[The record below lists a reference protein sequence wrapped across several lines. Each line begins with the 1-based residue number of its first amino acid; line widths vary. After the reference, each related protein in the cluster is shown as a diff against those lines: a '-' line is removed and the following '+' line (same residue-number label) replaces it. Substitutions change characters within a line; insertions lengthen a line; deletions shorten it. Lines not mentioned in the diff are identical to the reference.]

1 MGEARQKRSR
11 SPDHNS
17 GNWESVDLGDN
28 KRKQKFLKLMGAEK
42 KEHTGRLVIGDHKTH
57 SACLSSEEEKRLTCN
72 LERQYEE
79 GLHSRMAGRHCHRGL
94 GYHTEE
100 SVSAVASTLDCTKPT
115 EEKQAEESKVKPPA
129 PGSQSEKR
137 EVDEQISVKSKKK
150 ATYKSSFVR
159 SSE

>member
-11 SPDHNS
+11 SPDH
-17 GNWESVDLGDN
+17 
-28 KRKQKFLKLMGAEK
+28 

-57 SACLSSEEEKRLTCN
+57 SVCLSSEEEKRLTCK

-94 GYHTEE
+94 GYHAEDTAKEE
-100 SVSAVASTLDCTKPT
+100 SVSAAGSKVDCTKPT
-115 EEKQAEESKVKPPA
+115 EEKRVEVSKVKSPVLA
-129 PGSQSEKR
+129 SQSEKEKK
-137 EVDEQISVKSKKK
+137 EVGEEISAKSKKK